1 MEFMVLSMNRLVFR
15 GDPWSLKVRQVL
27 SLWRLFRGQELDFLV
42 VSFISGR
49 ICNDSIQ
56 QPFIV

>member
-27 SLWRLFRGQELDFLV
+27 SPWRLFRGQELDFLV